1 MKKLFARLRG
11 KAGET
16 LIETL
21 AAILI
26 FTLSSIMLLSMIS
39 SASKINQAAK
49 DADARNQTQMEYAEK
64 GADAVDGTPGTVSF
78 RLENGTL
85 LATVNVN
92 IYRMP
97 GDSDA
102 FYSYSK
108 RVS

>member
-1 MKKLFARLRG
+1 MKKMLKKLRA

-39 SASKINQAAK
+39 SASKLNETAKAA
-49 DADARNQTQMEYAEK
+49 DERNQTQMEYAEK
-64 GADAVDGTPGTVSF
+64 QGDAVSPSQGSVIF
-78 RLENGTL
+78 RLEDGSL
-85 LATVNVN
+85 LASVAVN

-97 GDSDA
+97 GDSTA

>member
-39 SASKINQAAK
+39 SATKINTAAK
-49 DADARNQTQMEYAEK
+49 HADARNQTQMEYAEK
-64 GADAVDGTPGTVSF
+64 GPDAVDGTPGTVYF
-78 RLENGTL
+78 RLEDGTL
-85 LATVNVN
+85 LASVEVDV
-92 IYRMP
+92 YRMP
-97 GDSDA
+97 GEADA